1 MQVRERLR
9 QFVIQNFLFGRQNG
23 LNDDDSF
30 LENGIIDSTGV
41 LELVAF
47 LEETYGFRVENDE
60 LTTEHFD
67 SINKVSAYVRSK
79 LDVAGARGV
88 PATQETEGRPG
99 L

>member
-1 MQVRERLR
+1 MQVREQLK

-41 LELVAF
+41 LELVQFVEEAF
-47 LEETYGFRVENDE
+47 GIKVQDEDLVPEN
-60 LTTEHFD
+60 FD
-67 SINKVSAYVRSK
+67 SINRVSAYVRSK
-79 LDVAGARGV
+79 L
-88 PATQETEGRPG
+88 ESEGRAG